1 MNRNTIFMYIA
12 VSLVMLVPV
21 PGRLYYG
28 MPVIF
33 VLNLLMVLTTL
44 FSKLMDYFKF
54 YTLKP
59 ICILLFLVG
68 ITIFARQ
75 LLILYSPVTALTMG
89 LLFYMPTV
97 AVLMLG
103 RFFDNRGM
111 SLKIALV
118 GNMKESGFFSIYA
131 FVSYGIIPFSKQVV
145 NCFTAYFS

>member
-59 ICILLFLVG
+59 ICILLAVKNNF
-68 ITIFARQ
+68 ITRIIR
-75 LLILYSPVTALTMG
+75 LECYPYSITNCN
-89 LLFYMPTV
+89 F
-97 AVLMLG
+97 
-103 RFFDNRGM
+103 
-111 SLKIALV
+111 
-118 GNMKESGFFSIYA
+118 
-131 FVSYGIIPFSKQVV
+131 PFS
-145 NCFTAYFS
+145 